1 MMCSSGHENI
11 AGAAFCASCG
21 LAVGTAST
29 APPLQWPAVP
39 TATPGWPPA
48 QPSRAD
54 WSAPQQ
60 PSPFGGPQY
69 GSSLPP
75 QNGLGTAAL
84 VLGILGMLL
93 GCIFSALAIIFG
105 AIGISRANSGRATN
119 KGAATAGLILGI
131 VGLALWLLFYAAISG
146 S

>member
-21 LAVGTAST
+21 LAIGTAST
-29 APPLQWPAVP
+29 APPPQWPAVP
-39 TATPGWPPA
+39 TSAPGWPPA
-48 QPSRAD
+48 QPTRAD
-54 WSAPQQ
+54 WPALQQ

-69 GSSLPP
+69 GSGLPP

-84 VLGILGMLL
+84 VLGIIGMLFV
-93 GCIFSALAIIFG
+93 CTCPLAIIFG
-105 AIGISRANSGRATN
+105 AIGISRANSGQATN

-131 VGLALWLLFYAAISG
+131 VGLALWFLFYIYPFLL
-146 S
+146 